1 MVGFYCTVP
10 VLDFSSSIILSPS
23 WSGLV
28 NWQSRSAVS
37 TVITD
42 ILSARFL
49 WGISRWLS
57 NRSMLCL
64 PVQRPSTSSISGIIA
79 SGAGSS
85 AIDEDKLRVHI
96 KFIYQQPVL
105 FAMHLLKILS
115 TIFCTAQVLLLC
127 VKSRLP
133 PLHNY
138 SEIDSIVL
146 PIRKKNWLV
155 LKWYFSRWFWH

>member
-1 MVGFYCTVP
+1 MLHVSSTLMGIQNCTLLRKNTIPLYFQYGFVSMV
-10 VLDFSSSIILSPS
+10 II
-23 WSGLV
+23 
-28 NWQSRSAVS
+28 RSHPNYNRC
-37 TVITD
+37 
-42 ILSARFL
+42 LHNH
-49 WGISRWLS
+49 GISRWLS

-146 PIRKKNWLV
+146 PIRKKN
-155 LKWYFSRWFWH
+155 